1 MDAIGFA
8 FEAYDPVGRLRNQVD
23 GLPVETRGELPSG
36 VVLNGLDGVRASL
49 IENPAFIRSLVKHL
63 LTYAIGCEPTEH
75 TEVEIDFLCKNLSSR
90 PTLIDIVSAI
100 TESPS
105 FRMWVAH

>member
-23 GLPVETRGELPSG
+23 GLPVETRGELPGG
-36 VVLNGLDGVRASL
+36 VVLVGLDGVRSSL
-49 IENPAFIRSLVKHL
+49 RQNPEFIRSPVKHL
-63 LTYAIGCEPTEH
+63 LTYAIGCEPTEN
-75 TEVEIDFLCKNLSSR
+75 TEVEIDFLCKNLSLR
-90 PTLIDIVSAI
+90 PTLFDIVNAI

-105 FRMWVAH
+105 FRMRVAH